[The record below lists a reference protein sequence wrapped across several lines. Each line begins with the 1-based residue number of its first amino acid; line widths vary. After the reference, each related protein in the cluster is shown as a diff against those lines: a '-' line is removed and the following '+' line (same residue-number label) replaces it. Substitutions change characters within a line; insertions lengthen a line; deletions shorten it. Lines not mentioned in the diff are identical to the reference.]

1 MGNGGPVSPDGTGG
15 AAAALAALGRQ
26 AATCTRC
33 RLAETRI
40 QVVWGVGNPEAELM
54 LIGEAPGRNED
65 EQGEPF
71 VGRSGQLVNRMLG
84 QVGLRRE
91 DVYISNVVKSRPPD
105 NRDPKRDEVE
115 ACRSWLDEQIR
126 IVDPRVVV
134 TLGNFAVKALLGTKE
149 GITSLRGRTYEF
161 QGRTLVPTFHPAAAL
176 RFGKAQMQGLADDFA
191 VARSLLEIDLTDPTP
206 TGGRRT

>member
-1 MGNGGPVSPDGTGG
+1 
-15 AAAALAALGRQ
+15 
-26 AATCTRC
+26 
-33 RLAETRI
+33 
-40 QVVWGVGNPEAELM
+40 M